1 MREFVDLGVSIYDPD
16 FTLNPYPYLHDLYQH
31 EGVVGFSSEG
41 MKFLFKFDDCRTA
54 LYARQF
60 QRGQENRA
68 AFKREADYASRYTHR
83 ARHLANHFA
92 IGKPDLKLKALAVRM
107 INTIAS
113 TASFASV
120 DNILAKL
127 SRPGRLDAYI
137 EEITTVPLRIFLE
150 TAGIPYEDDDL
161 QRLHASGCD
170 FIKGFEAMDD
180 EALIKLMDDGSQ
192 VVQSFVARR
201 LESVSEHALIY
212 PFLEEARAAG
222 FSEDNIAISLITG
235 PLIDTSNTFGI
246 TSAFVLRT
254 LISHKSAWQQ
264 LKERP
269 ELIEQDNVIQEILR
283 MDNHVKVLSR
293 SAVDEV
299 DLNGYQFHKGET
311 VSLFFP
317 GLNRDPGM
325 WTNPNELDF
334 SRDFNSQNNLIFGG
348 SVHTCVGVRLS
359 NTFMKYLLAG
369 LLENMPDAIA
379 VVEDEVAVDGSWLA
393 ERIITRM
400 PILVG

>member
-16 FTLNPYPYLHDLYQH
+16 FTLNPYAYLHDLYQH

-41 MKFLFKFDDCRTA
+41 MQFLFKFDDCRTA

-60 QRGQENRA
+60 QRGQENPA

-92 IGKPDLKLKALAVRM
+92 VGKPDLKLKALVVRM
-107 INTIAS
+107 VNTIAS

-127 SRPGRLDAYI
+127 SRPGRLDDYI

-150 TAGIPYEDDDL
+150 TAGIPYNDGDL
-161 QRLHASGCD
+161 QRLHVSGCD

-192 VVQSFVARR
+192 VVQSFVAQR
-201 LESVSEHALIY
+201 LESVSEDAVIY
-212 PFLEEARAAG
+212 PFIEEARAGG
-222 FSEDNIAISLITG
+222 FSEDNIAISLLTG

-299 DLNGYQFHKGET
+299 DLNGYQFKKGES

-317 GLNRDPGM
+317 GLNRDPAM
-325 WTNPNELDF
+325 WTNPDQVDF
-334 SRDFNSQNNLIFGG
+334 SREFNSQNNLIFGG

-369 LLENMPDAIA
+369 LLENMPDAIE
-379 VVEDEVAVDGSWLA
+379 VVEDEIEVDGSWLA

>member
-31 EGVVGFSSEG
+31 EGVVGFSSDG
-41 MKFLFKFDDCRTA
+41 MQFLFKFEDCRTA

-60 QRGQENRA
+60 QRGQDDPA
-68 AFKREADYASRYTHR
+68 AFKREADYARRYSHR

-92 IGKPDLKLKALAVRM
+92 VGKPDLKLKALAVRM

-113 TASFASV
+113 TASFATV

-127 SRPGRLDAYI
+127 SRPGQLDDYI

-161 QRLHASGCD
+161 QRLHVSGCD

-180 EALIKLMDDGSQ
+180 EALIKLMDDGSE
-192 VVQSFVARR
+192 VVQSFVAQR
-201 LESVSEHALIY
+201 LESVSEDAVIY
-212 PFLEEARAAG
+212 PFIAEARAAG
-222 FSEDNIAISLITG
+222 YSEDNIAISLMTG

-264 LKERP
+264 LQERP
-269 ELIEQDNVIQEILR
+269 ELIEQENVIQEILR

-299 DLNGYQFHKGET
+299 DLNGYQFKKGES

-317 GLNRDPGM
+317 GLNRDPAM
-325 WTNPNELDF
+325 WANPNQLDF
-334 SRDFNSQNNLIFGG
+334 SREFNSQNNLIFGG

-369 LLENMPDAIA
+369 LLENMPDEID
-379 VVEDEVAVDGSWLA
+379 VMEDQVEVDGSWLA

>member
-1 MREFVDLGVSIYDPD
+1 
-16 FTLNPYPYLHDLYQH
+16 
-31 EGVVGFSSEG
+31 
-41 MKFLFKFDDCRTA
+41 
-54 LYARQF
+54 
-60 QRGQENRA
+60 
-68 AFKREADYASRYTHR
+68 
-83 ARHLANHFA
+83 
-92 IGKPDLKLKALAVRM
+92 
-107 INTIAS
+107 
-113 TASFASV
+113 
-120 DNILAKL
+120 
-127 SRPGRLDAYI
+127 
-137 EEITTVPLRIFLE
+137 
-150 TAGIPYEDDDL
+150 
-161 QRLHASGCD
+161 
-170 FIKGFEAMDD
+170 
-180 EALIKLMDDGSQ
+180 
-192 VVQSFVARR
+192 
-201 LESVSEHALIY
+201 
-212 PFLEEARAAG
+212 
-222 FSEDNIAISLITG
+222 
-235 PLIDTSNTFGI
+235 
-246 TSAFVLRT
+246 
-254 LISHKSAWQQ
+254 
-264 LKERP
+264 
-269 ELIEQDNVIQEILR
+269 

-317 GLNRDPGM
+317 GLNRDPAM